1 MREWSHYTLVCAFA
15 PSCELLSL
23 LKVGEITNFF
33 RLSTISSAF
42 SKSFPGGG
50 YKKVGGGL
58 GSEGTHSSVLGC
70 RPVVGFQS
78 ILPW

>member
-15 PSCELLSL
+15 PSCKLLSL
-23 LKVGEITNFF
+23 LKVGEITTVI
-33 RLSTISSAF
+33 RLYTISSAF

-50 YKKVGGGL
+50 SKKVGGGL
-58 GSEGTHSSVLGC
+58 GSEGTLSSVLGC
-70 RPVVGFQS
+70 GPVAGFQS